1 MTPRTI
7 GSSDLH
13 VGAEA
18 PADEVIF
25 DTLVAD
31 ASTVEDDTDAE
42 LDRLIRLASG
52 PSLADLVK
60 QGLKT
65 GAVKPEYQYGK

>member
-1 MTPRTI
+1 M
-7 GSSDLH
+7 
-13 VGAEA
+13 
-18 PADEVIF
+18 
-25 DTLVAD
+25 VAD
-31 ASTVEDDTDAE
+31 ASAHEDDTDAE

-52 PSLADLVK
+52 PSLADLIK

>member
-1 MTPRTI
+1 MTPSTI

-13 VGAEA
+13 VRAETT
-18 PADEVIF
+18 ADEVIF

-31 ASTVEDDTDAE
+31 ASTTEDDTDAE
-42 LDRLIRLASG
+42 LDRLISMASG
-52 PSLADLVK
+52 FSLADLVK

>member
-1 MTPRTI
+1 MSSTI
-7 GSSDLH
+7 DSSPLH
-13 VGAEA
+13 VGAETSE
-18 PADEVIF
+18 DEVVL
-25 DTLVAD
+25 DTMVAD
-31 ASTVEDDTDAE
+31 ASTHEDDTDAE

-52 PSLADLVK
+52 PSLADLIK